1 MKIKSTQLSDL
12 PNVAKEI
19 LALSKSNIITFE
31 GEIGV
36 GKTTLITQICLALG
50 IEEKVTSPSYS
61 IVNEYVNGE
70 TPVYHFD
77 FYRLNEEDE
86 AFDIGVEDYFYS
98 GNMCLIEWPE
108 KIPNI
113 LPAQATTVK
122 ISQNEDSRFYEV
134 HHS

>member
-77 FYRLNEEDE
+77 FYRLNEEEE

>member
-1 MKIKSTQLSDL
+1 M
-12 PNVAKEI
+12 
-19 LALSKSNIITFE
+19 ALSKSNIITFE